1 MLAVKL
7 HSETRMHSSRM
18 CTVHYSGRLS
28 CHTPCHACPCHAH
41 PTWSCMPPHH
51 ICPPVM
57 HTPTMHPLHTPP
69 TMHTPC
75 HTCPP
80 TMHTPPPWTEFLTYT
95 CENYLSATT
104 VADGN
109 KSKESF
115 MCRRQSRQMRES
127 TLALK
132 PEADIARCPK
142 EVISCKRNN
151 ILHKR
156 KRRS

>member
-28 CHTPCHACPCHAH
+28 CHTPCHACPCHAY

-57 HTPTMHPLHTPP
+57 HTP
-69 TMHTPC
+69 C
-75 HTCPP
+75 HTHTAPP
-80 TMHTPPPWTEFLTYT
+80 CTPPPPRTEFLTYT